1 MKSFRLGPL
10 AIDPAAYGSH
20 GNAILGI
27 RDSGKSYTA
36 TLLAE
41 HLFDAGIPFIAFD
54 PIGIWRYLRVPG
66 RGKGYPIV
74 VAGGKE
80 GDLPLTVGGASTI
93 VRAAMQGGVSL
104 VIDLFDVNLSK
115 ADWRRIVTAA
125 VRTLLHENQPH
136 GLRHVFIEEAAEFI
150 PQRPTDWDVYAEI
163 EKLARMGG
171 NARLGYT
178 LINQRSQEVSKA
190 ILELCENVF
199 LHRQRGKNALENM
212 DKWLS
217 IVGAAEQK
225 EIIRT
230 LPDMPQGECWA
241 WLGGDEPQPP
251 TRIKVPPKNSFHPDR
266 RVVRGDAVTTKAKP
280 VDVGQFVAGMKGQLE
295 KIVEEAKANDP
306 KELRAEIARLKVELA
321 RKPAATVDQA
331 AIDAARQG
339 GYRDGLAARA
349 TNDREFLENIRD
361 AGRRLGE
368 TLAAASKGFQ
378 EALEQAAK
386 KMGTIPL
393 PAAVPGVVHRQEPFV
408 ASQPAV
414 ARALVRDTAQRIE
427 RAAVRSAAAD
437 EGLTGPEQRI
447 LDALA
452 WWRAIGTGE
461 PARVQVATIA
471 RYSATSTSFTN
482 PLSALRTKGLLDYP
496 TSATVALTPEGSAK
510 ARTPASAPTTAEL
523 HARIFTILD
532 GPRRRILEPLLA
544 AYPDAM
550 SREDLGVA
558 SNYSPTS
565 TSFTNPLSGLRSLG
579 LIDYRPGGQV
589 VALPVMFVE

>member
-1 MKSFRLGPL
+1 MGDRQGTGEQSQKAGACMKSFRLGPL

-306 KELRAEIARLKVELA
+306 KALRAEIARLKTELA
-321 RKPAATVDQA
+321 KKPASEVDPG
-331 AIDAARQG
+331 AIDAAHQQG
-339 GYRDGLAARA
+339 FREGLAARA
-349 TNDREFLENIRD
+349 TNEREFVERVRE
-361 AGRRLGE
+361 AGRRVGE
-368 TLAAASKGFQ
+368 AYAAASKGFQ
-378 EALEQAAK
+378 EALE
-386 KMGTIPL
+386 
-393 PAAVPGVVHRQEPFV
+393 AAVKASAAAPPPVRAPGIVHRQTPFV
-408 ASQPAV
+408 AAPALRATPARQPA
-414 ARALVRDTAQRIE
+414 APSDGTMVRGE
-427 RAAVRSAAAD
+427 RAI
-437 EGLTGPEQRI
+437 LTVLAQFAPQALDKARLGAIAGFASKGGSFRTYVGRLKTLGYVDRDALRI
-447 LDALA
+447 TQAGLDALGEFEPLPTG
-452 WWRAIGTGE
+452 RALLDHWCAKLVKGE
-461 PARVQVATIA
+461 REILLAVATNGGEASRDEIGA
-471 RYSATSTSFTN
+471 ATGFEPSGGSFRTYVGKLKTLGLLTGSN
-482 PLSALRTKGLLDYP
+482 PLI
-496 TSATVALTPEGSAK
+496 
-510 ARTPASAPTTAEL
+510 L
-523 HARIFTILD
+523 HQ
-532 GPRRRILEPLLA
+532 
-544 AYPDAM
+544 
-550 SREDLGVA
+550 DL
-558 SNYSPTS
+558 
-565 TSFTNPLSGLRSLG
+565 
-579 LIDYRPGGQV
+579 Q
-589 VALPVMFVE
+589 